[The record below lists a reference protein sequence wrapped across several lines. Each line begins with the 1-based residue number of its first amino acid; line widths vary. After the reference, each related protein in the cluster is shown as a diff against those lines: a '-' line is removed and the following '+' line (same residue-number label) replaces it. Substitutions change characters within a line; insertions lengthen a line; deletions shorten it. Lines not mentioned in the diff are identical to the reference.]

1 MIKLLVV
8 EDDSTLLY
16 IVQSGLQEIIGGYE
30 VFRATNGAEGLKAW
44 KEHHPDIIMS
54 DVDMPVMDGY
64 EMVARIPETEDD
76 YFASHSLDVFMSKIR
91 KYLEDEPSVEIK
103 TVRGGGFM
111 MLLDCI

>member
-8 EDDSTLLY
+8 EDDPTLLY

-30 VFRATNGAEGLKAW
+30 VFTATNGAEGLKAW

-64 EMVARIPETEDD
+64 EMVARIRETDGNTPIL
-76 YFASHSLDVFMSKIR
+76 FASAMSSPKDV
-91 KYLEDEPSVEIK
+91 
-103 TVRGGGFM
+103 T
-111 MLLDCI
+111 